1 VKVRAD
7 SSVGEIKWV
16 RQSNVQAFS
25 TSAARFA
32 LYQMTYSPA
41 QKGGQAVDG
50 WVRMALR
57 ARPQ

>member
-1 VKVRAD
+1 
-7 SSVGEIKWV
+7 V